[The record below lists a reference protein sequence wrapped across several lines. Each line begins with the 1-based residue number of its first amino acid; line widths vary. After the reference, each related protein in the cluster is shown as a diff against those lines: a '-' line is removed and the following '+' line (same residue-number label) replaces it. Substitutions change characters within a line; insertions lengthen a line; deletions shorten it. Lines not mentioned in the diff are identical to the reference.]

1 VKARSRSARVRARWA
16 WAGWTG
22 AALGLLA
29 GAWCAGFLWFVAQI
43 PDSVDDPVTQTDG
56 VVVLTGAA
64 GRLGEGIEL
73 IKAGKAKELFVSGVY
88 RGVDV
93 TRLLDASRSNPHD
106 VACCI
111 VLGHTADD
119 TEGNAYETAAWVR
132 QRGFAS
138 LRVVTSSYHLP
149 RSLLELRHTLPDV
162 TLVPHPVFA
171 ESFKRAQWWA
181 WPGTSYLIASE
192 FSKYLL
198 VYLRHRAED
207 VLA

>member
-1 VKARSRSARVRARWA
+1 MKPRARSSRLRSRLGWA
-16 WAGWTG
+16 A
-22 AALGLLA
+22 AALGLA
-29 GAWCAGFLWFVAQI
+29 VGAWCAGFLWFVSQI
-43 PDSVDDPVTQTDG
+43 PDTVADTQTPTDG

-93 TRLLDASRSNPHD
+93 ARLLDASRSNPDD

-119 TEGNAYETAAWVR
+119 TEGNAYETAAWMR
-132 QRGFAS
+132 QRGFRS
-138 LRVVTSSYHLP
+138 LRVVTSSWHLP

-162 TLVPHPVFA
+162 LLVPHPVFA
-171 ESFKRAQWWA
+171 ESFKRARWWA

-192 FSKYLL
+192 FNKYLL
-198 VYLRHRAED
+198 VHLRHRAEA
-207 VLA
+207 LLE